1 MRGRWSY
8 SAMRI
13 LEKFKPPD
21 DLSKYILDLNQ
32 KCEVEE
38 HVRPVPPM
46 RCAPRSEPT
55 CVQWSCAVITSYH
68 PRCTMCRLACV
79 GLVAARELVHMGLI
93 CCAIRTH
100 THLTRSSE
108 PCDTGATGGAFSD
121 QEAVEQ
127 GLRGGVQAG
136 YALGAGEWASLQLLC
151 VCSTLRVMWLRPAT
165 MQSTVLTTR
174 EYPSLTGL
182 GGSRR
187 RTC

>member
-1 MRGRWSY
+1 MFGANVRGRWSY

-93 CCAIRTH
+93 CLRDTYPH
-100 THLTRSSE
+100 T
-108 PCDTGATGGAFSD
+108 PD
-121 QEAVEQ
+121 
-127 GLRGGVQAG
+127 
-136 YALGAGEWASLQLLC
+136 ALK
-151 VCSTLRVMWLRPAT
+151 
-165 MQSTVLTTR
+165 
-174 EYPSLTGL
+174 
-182 GGSRR
+182 
-187 RTC
+187 